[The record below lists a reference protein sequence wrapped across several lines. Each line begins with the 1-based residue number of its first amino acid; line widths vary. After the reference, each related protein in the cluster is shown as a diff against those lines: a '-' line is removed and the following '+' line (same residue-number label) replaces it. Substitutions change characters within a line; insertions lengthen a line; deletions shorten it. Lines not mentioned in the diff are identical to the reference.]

1 MKIESFLIG
10 FVIFSLFIVGGV
22 FIIRDINTSYAG
34 ILDEN
39 ISTSDFNNTY
49 NTIDKMYNIS
59 QDQKGEVIGGELESG
74 SVSEAAYQGTLTA
87 VRMVRSTFTLM
98 GDIIQDISSTL
109 GMPPFFIQSALT
121 ALTIIVIFG
130 IVTIILRFKQ

>member
-1 MKIESFLIG
+1 MKIESFLVG

-59 QDQKGEVIGGELESG
+59 QDQKEEVIGGDLES
-74 SVSEAAYQGTLTA
+74 SSITESSYKGTLTA

-109 GMPPFFIQSALT
+109 GVPPFFIQSALT